1 MPADYGR
8 TNELHE
14 LTAFL
19 EDNGLEYGYATFWRS
34 NSITL
39 LSDSRVKVREVL
51 ASSTSGIVTDYYQS
65 STRWYDESAH
75 EKYDRYF
82 VLLSGN
88 ELTTVSRSAM
98 WDELISDCLIEE
110 LEYDG
115 YYVFVFSR
123 DLDLNS
129 TGIPF

>member
-1 MPADYGR
+1 
-8 TNELHE
+8 
-14 LTAFL
+14 
-19 EDNGLEYGYATFWRS
+19 
-34 NSITL
+34 
-39 LSDSRVKVREVL
+39 
-51 ASSTSGIVTDYYQS
+51 
-65 STRWYDESAH
+65 
-75 EKYDRYF
+75 
-82 VLLSGN
+82 
-88 ELTTVSRSAM
+88 M